1 MVALE
6 FSSNN
11 FINFYLPPKFDS
23 CPGSSCENWSGICHY
38 DFFSLQFRVV
48 HQDFYL
54 KLIKN
59 FHDDNNLVM
68 EFKIGHTRK
77 QMITIVLTEVVET
90 YAKFQLHDPG
100 LVDFKNASTNKRLSE
115 RIDLL
120 KGPNFSQSAKI
131 ANERTFEFSMNGQMI
146 PLSQQNNGMTLK
158 LLQM

>member
-1 MVALE
+1 
-6 FSSNN
+6 
-11 FINFYLPPKFDS
+11 
-23 CPGSSCENWSGICHY
+23 
-38 DFFSLQFRVV
+38 
-48 HQDFYL
+48 
-54 KLIKN
+54 
-59 FHDDNNLVM
+59 M